1 MRPLSPL
8 GLVASLLWTVGLVSA
23 STKLQVILKTSPAY
37 AGLNDF
43 QKSCGVSDAHAVAR
57 GSRCDDMACFCASPQ
72 TMSDDTDQCM
82 LTKEGVYN
90 VKGIYSTDT
99 YNGVMTFFANE
110 CGTFE
115 VQLKVCKGEGR
126 RRNWLTDRR
135 AGGGVAGH
143 HVQDVPDADQLWV
156 RGEGDGRC
164 GFR

>member
-8 GLVASLLWTVGLVSA
+8 GLVASLVWTVGLVSA

-43 QKSCGVSDAHAVAR
+43 QKSCGVSDAHAAGR
-57 GSRCDDMACFCASPQ
+57 ASRCDNMACFCASPQ

-82 LTKEGVYN
+82 LTNEGVYN
-90 VKGIYSTDT
+90 VKGIYSADT

-115 VQLKVCKGEGR
+115 VQLKVR
-126 RRNWLTDRR
+126 RRLEKGRWGAEWTTD
-135 AGGGVAGH
+135 
-143 HVQDVPDADQLWV
+143 
-156 RGEGDGRC
+156 
-164 GFR
+164 

>member
-1 MRPLSPL
+1 M
-8 GLVASLLWTVGLVSA
+8 ASLLWTVGLVSA

-43 QKSCGVSDAHAVAR
+43 QKSCGVSDAHAAAR
-57 GSRCDDMACFCASPQ
+57 ESRCDDMACFCASPQ

-90 VKGIYSTDT
+90 VKGIYSADT

-115 VQLKVCKGEGR
+115 VQLKVCRCREGGGR
-126 RRNWLTDRR
+126 ILADRR
-135 AGGGVAGH
+135 AGGGIAGH
-143 HVQDVPDADQLWV
+143 HVQDVSHADQFWV

-164 GFR
+164 GVR